1 MWFQYTF
8 PFSAIVGQ
16 ERMRLALC
24 LNAVHPRIGGV
35 LIRGE
40 KGTGKSTAVRALARL
55 LPEHEVVDGC
65 HFGCDPDDAQA
76 LCWDCRGRMG
86 SSENPLPRS
95 QRRMR
100 VVELPIN
107 ASEDRVVG
115 TIDLEAALKEGSRRF
130 EPGVLAEANRNILY
144 VDEVNLLDDHIV
156 DVLLDA
162 AAMGVN
168 VVEREGVSI
177 THPARF
183 ILVGTMN
190 PEEGELRPQLL
201 DRFGLCVDV
210 EGIRDLDRRVE
221 IVEQRARWEDDPVGF
236 YQRHG
241 REEDEIRVRI
251 AEGISTFPEIELP
264 RAILRLVAQLSIALE
279 VDGHRS
285 DLVCA
290 RAAQAKAAYDS
301 AGTVGLPHVTDV
313 AQMVFSH
320 RLRIAPFGK
329 AGPNLGEVISRI
341 VGQAS

>member
-1 MWFQYTF
+1 MAATLERDFY

-16 ERMRLALC
+16 EKMKLALVA
-24 LNAVHPRIGGV
+24 NAINPTISGV

-40 KGTGKSTAVRALARL
+40 RGTGKSTAVRALARL
-55 LPEHEVVDGC
+55 LPEHRVVEGC
-65 HFGCDPDDAQA
+65 HFGDDPDMPEHY
-76 LCWDCRGRMG
+76 CIECRQRAELGT
-86 SSENPLPRS
+86 LPVSTRP
-95 QRRMR
+95 MR

-115 TIDLEAALKEGSRRF
+115 SIDLESALRHGHRRF

-177 THPARF
+177 VHPSRF

-210 EGIRDLDRRVE
+210 EGINDAELRVT
-221 IVEQRARWEDDPVGF
+221 IVEREAAFRDHEPGFLAEFRESDARLSERIVGA
-236 YQRHG
+236 
-241 REEDEIRVRI
+241 REAITAI
-251 AEGISTFPEIELP
+251 GITPSQ
-264 RAILRLVAQLSIALE
+264 ARL
-279 VDGHRS
+279 
-285 DLVCA
+285 
-290 RAAQAKAAYDS
+290 
-301 AGTVGLPHVTDV
+301 
-313 AQMVFSH
+313 
-320 RLRIAPFGK
+320 
-329 AGPNLGEVISRI
+329 ISRI
-341 VGQAS
+341 CEIGRAHV